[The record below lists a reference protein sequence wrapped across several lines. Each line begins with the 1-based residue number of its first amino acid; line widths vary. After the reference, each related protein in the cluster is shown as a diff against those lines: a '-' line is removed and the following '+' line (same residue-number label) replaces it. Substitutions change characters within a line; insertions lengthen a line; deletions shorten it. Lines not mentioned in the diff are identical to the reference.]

1 MSERPRGSRFVGDR
15 GHIAGFRTFS
25 RELGPGSLANVQ
37 PWKSGS
43 LEAAGALRLP
53 GDRAGDVAS
62 DLPKLAPMTRS
73 QRGTLAAA
81 ILGSAIV
88 FLDGTLVYIA
98 LPRIGAQLTSTV
110 LGRLEGQTYV
120 SSGYLAT
127 LAAFLVLAGALG
139 DYYGRRRMFVIGLIG
154 FGATSVLCGLA
165 PNLELLVL
173 GRLLQGVAGA
183 LLVPGSLAIITSTFE
198 GPSRA
203 RAFGL
208 WAAVTSALTTL
219 GPPIGGIFVDSLG
232 WRALFLVNVPLVAAA
247 VLFTTRYMHETR
259 DESATGHFDWFGAF
273 VAVLA
278 VGGLAFGA
286 TRGQQEQWRDP
297 IAFISIGIGIAG
309 IIAFPILM
317 ATRKHPLVPLG
328 LFRIRPFAAINLSTL
343 LIYGALY
350 TNFAFQS
357 LFLQGTLGYSP
368 LGAAIVGLPSGI
380 MLTFLSAR
388 VGSLSG
394 RLGVRPFLIAGP
406 VLMALGFLW
415 WVRVPP
421 TSHGWAASIADTSTL
436 IPPTDVFTDPLP
448 ATLLFG
454 LGISLLVAP
463 LTTGLMSSVPVRNA
477 GIASAINNALSRV
490 GQPIIQAVVFIV
502 VSGAFYATL
511 AAAVPGTDPASPELH
526 ARYEAFNAPPKDAPA
541 ALASAAKVAST
552 DAFHLAAVVGAS
564 LMLAGAAVNAVGLR
578 EPSRDSRSNAAPADS
593 GAAAAG
599 T

>member
-1 MSERPRGSRFVGDR
+1 M
-15 GHIAGFRTFS
+15 
-25 RELGPGSLANVQ
+25 
-37 PWKSGS
+37 
-43 LEAAGALRLP
+43 
-53 GDRAGDVAS
+53 
-62 DLPKLAPMTRS
+62 PKLAPMTTA

-98 LPRIGAQLTSTV
+98 LPRIGAQLTSSV

-139 DYYGRRRMFVIGLIG
+139 DYYGRRRMFVIGLVG

-165 PNLELLVL
+165 PNLELLVV
-173 GRLLQGVAGA
+173 GRVLQGVAGA

-219 GPPIGGIFVDSLG
+219 GPPLGGIFVDSLG
-232 WRALFLVNVPLVAAA
+232 WRALFLVNVPLVAAG
-247 VLFTTRYMHETR
+247 VWFTTRYMAESR
-259 DESATGHFDWFGAF
+259 DETASGHFDWLGAV

-286 TRGQQEQWRDP
+286 TRGQQQQWRDP
-297 IAFISIGIGIAG
+297 IAFVSIGIGAVALV
-309 IIAFPILM
+309 AFPILM
-317 ATRKHPLVPLG
+317 ATRQHRLVPLA
-328 LFRIRPFAAINLSTL
+328 LFRIRAFSAVNLSTL

-350 TNFAFQS
+350 TNFGFQS

-380 MLTFLSAR
+380 LLTFLSAR
-388 VGSLSG
+388 VGSLAG
-394 RLGVRPFLIAGP
+394 RLGVRGFMVAGP
-406 VLMALGFLW
+406 LLMALGFLW

-421 TSHGWAASIADTSTL
+421 TSHGWRAVISDASTL
-436 IPPTDVFTDPLP
+436 VPPIDVFIDPLP
-448 ATLLFG
+448 ATVLFG
-454 LGISLLVAP
+454 IGISLLVAP
-463 LTTGLMSSVPVRNA
+463 LTTALMSSVPVRNA

-490 GQPIIQAVVFIV
+490 GQPLIQAVVFIV

-511 AAAVPGTDPASPELH
+511 AAAVPGTDPSAPEL
-526 ARYEAFNAPPKDAPA
+526 RSQYEAFNAPPKDAPPELA
-541 ALASAAKVAST
+541 AAARVAST
-552 DAFHLAAVVGAS
+552 DAYHLAAIVCAGLMVG
-564 LMLAGAAVNAVGLR
+564 GAAVNAAGLR
-578 EPSRDSRSNAAPADS
+578 DPKVGASSRAPDSRI
-593 GAAAAG
+593 AG
-599 T
+599 